1 MLDRLF
7 ESKAMRSRSPVG
19 TMSSVVTHFAV
30 IALAVHA
37 TAQTRSRPRD
47 VSRVV
52 IVPFVPQR
60 PAPAPAP
67 MEPTRATEA
76 PAPRPILPR
85 PLFAISIDPN
95 LPPITLSVPSPTQPT
110 DFPSGAS
117 LTTATAGSNEP
128 STDAGAAFRSDQVE
142 RQVSV
147 IPGAP
152 VPRYPEALRSAG
164 VEGQVIA
171 EFVVN
176 ELGRAEV
183 DSVRFVRSDNV
194 LFEESVR
201 NVLNR
206 MRFTP
211 AQIGGRNV
219 RQLVRMP
226 FVFTLGGR

>member
-1 MLDRLF
+1 MLDRLL
-7 ESKAMRSRSPVG
+7 ESRAMRSRSPLG
-19 TMSSVVTHFAV
+19 TMSSVTAHFVV

-37 TAQTRSRPRD
+37 TAQSRSRPMD
-47 VSRVV
+47 ASRVV
-52 IVPFVPQR
+52 VIPFVPER
-60 PAPAPAP
+60 PVTAPTARSSTASPPLLHRLPLPPLPIFAPQ
-67 MEPTRATEA
+67 
-76 PAPRPILPR
+76 
-85 PLFAISIDPN
+85 
-95 LPPITLSVPSPTQPT
+95 LPPIDMPMSLPTTRT
-110 DFPSGAS
+110 DFPSSGGVNPVPTDRGDVNADS
-117 LTTATAGSNEP
+117 ATT
-128 STDAGAAFRSDQVE
+128 FRSDQVE

-147 IPGAP
+147 LHGAP
-152 VPRYPEALRSAG
+152 LPRYPEALRAAG

-176 ELGRAEV
+176 ELGRVEA

-201 NVLNR
+201 NVLQR

-219 RQLVRMP
+219 RQLVLMP